1 MKKCNMTG
9 SIDSIET
16 FGLVDGPGIRT
27 VVFLNSCN
35 LRCKFCHNPETW
47 KIKEKNYSTDD
58 IVKKILRSKP
68 YFKNNGGVTFS
79 GGEPLLQYDFLVE
92 ACKKIKKENIHI
104 AIDTSGIGHGNYSEL
119 FETIDMVLLDIKHI
133 TKEGYQNIT
142 QVDKFDEFF
151 NFVNQL
157 NQTNI
162 EVWIR
167 QVIIPGINDNKEY
180 ITDLASFIKK
190 NIKNVTRIDFLP
202 YHKLGD
208 EKYKKL
214 GIKNQFLE
222 KEAMNKE
229 KCDELYNEFMT
240 IYKKNK

>member
-1 MKKCNMTG
+1 MDKTSN
-9 SIDSIET
+9 
-16 FGLVDGPGIRT
+16 
-27 VVFLNSCN
+27 NSRN
-35 LRCKFCHNPETW
+35 
-47 KIKEKNYSTDD
+47 
-58 IVKKILRSKP
+58 
-68 YFKNNGGVTFS
+68 
-79 GGEPLLQYDFLVE
+79 
-92 ACKKIKKENIHI
+92 
-104 AIDTSGIGHGNYSEL
+104 
-119 FETIDMVLLDIKHI
+119 
-133 TKEGYQNIT
+133 
-142 QVDKFDEFF
+142 
-151 NFVNQL
+151 
-157 NQTNI
+157 
-162 EVWIR
+162 
-167 QVIIPGINDNKEY
+167 NDNKEY